1 MLLLVIKDNA
11 NQPARRAAL
20 AGQPQMLFDAHLVTK
35 LKAVGDAVVQVS
47 ARNLGE
53 LRALISKFGGENAK
67 T

>member
-11 NQPARRAAL
+11 NQPAIHAAL
-20 AGQPQMLFDAHLVTK
+20 AGKPQVLFDAHLVTK

-53 LRALISKFGGENAK
+53 LRELISKFGGENAK